1 MSQAVVIKSNKYGI
15 HLVLS
20 NEISFKALLDAIVEK
35 FKESEKHTLDIL
47 LKGNLKMRGLAL
59 MSFRKKS
66 HLGNIPT

>member
-35 FKESEKHTLDIL
+35 FKESELSLIHI
-47 LKGNLKMRGLAL
+47 
-59 MSFRKKS
+59 SE
-66 HLGNIPT
+66 PTRP